1 MTGSP
6 QRISSQYKTIN
17 HKEIMTKKI
26 ILISLFV
33 LFAGALIAGGIY
45 RSSARS
51 GYDIS
56 LGGENV
62 LEITQNP
69 EGATPHNGQAA
80 GLEEGQQGE
89 RTGQGLGN
97 DGAAQGRNAKP
108 EGSSGQ
114 GEGGQG
120 QGQQG
125 QGQGQ
130 QGQGRGQNFNGQQL
144 DGQELQNGQGSRG
157 GGQGRSSQAES
168 TDLQESVVIEGTISR
183 APAAGVDM
191 IIETDSGQVL
201 VGTGPGY
208 LQEQGFDLAAGDA
221 VQVSGFFEDD
231 EFKAV
236 TITRLSDGE
245 SVALRDEFG
254 RPLWSGAGRRASS
267 GEFQGGGSGQSN
279 GRAAA
284 QTGI

>member
-1 MTGSP
+1 
-6 QRISSQYKTIN
+6 
-17 HKEIMTKKI
+17 MTKKI

-45 RSSARS
+45 RTSARS

-56 LGGENV
+56 LGGENIV
-62 LEITQNP
+62 KITQNP
-69 EGATPHNGQAA
+69 ENVTPHNGQAA
-80 GLEEGQQGE
+80 GSESGRQGE

-97 DGAAQGRNAKP
+97 EGVPQGRNAKP

-114 GEGGQG
+114 GEG
-120 QGQQG
+120 
-125 QGQGQ
+125 GQGQ

-144 DGQELQNGQGSRG
+144 DGQELQNGQGSPG
-157 GGQGRSSQAES
+157 GGQGRNSQAES
-168 TDLQESVVIEGTISR
+168 AELWEAIVIEGTISQ

-191 IIETDSGQVL
+191 IVETDSGELL

-254 RPLWSGAGRRASS
+254 RPMWSGAGRRASS
-267 GEFQGGGSGQSN
+267 GEVQGGGSGQGN
-279 GRAAA
+279 GRAAS

>member
-1 MTGSP
+1 
-6 QRISSQYKTIN
+6 
-17 HKEIMTKKI
+17 MTKKI

-33 LFAGALIAGGIY
+33 LFAGALIAGGVY
-45 RSSARS
+45 RTSARS

-56 LGGENV
+56 LGGENIV
-62 LEITQNP
+62 EIAQNP
-69 EGATPHNGQAA
+69 EGVTPHNGQVA
-80 GLEEGQQGE
+80 GSEGGRQGE

-97 DGAAQGRNAKP
+97 DGVAQGRNAKP
-108 EGSSGQ
+108 DGSSGQ
-114 GEGGQG
+114 GESGQG
-120 QGQQG
+120 QSQGQQG

-130 QGQGRGQNFNGQQL
+130 QGQGRGQNFNGQEL
-144 DGQELQNGQGSRG
+144 EGQELENGQGSRG
-157 GGQGRSSQAES
+157 GGQGRNSQLES
-168 TDLQESVVIEGTISR
+168 TELQESIVIEGTISQ

-191 IIETDSGQVL
+191 IIETDSGEVL

-254 RPLWSGAGRRASS
+254 RPMWSGAGRRASS
-267 GEFQGGGSGQSN
+267 GEFQGGGSGQGN
-279 GRAAA
+279 GGAAG